1 MSETYAA
8 SARLRVVAVAL
19 ALAIGA
25 CGQQAGDER
34 RGKKVVIQTP
44 PPGAIG
50 VDEDLYMVEI
60 GVDDGGCRMFSAWSN
75 TRAVVAAVH
84 YRDAEGNFTLSRSK
98 AKCGK

>member
-1 MSETYAA
+1 MSLTYEA
-8 SARLRVVAVAL
+8 SRRIGIAAVAL

-34 RGKKVVIQTP
+34 RGEKVIMQP
-44 PPGAIG
+44 PPQGAIK

-60 GVDDGGCRMFSAWSN
+60 GVDDRGCRMFSAWSN

-84 YRDAEGNFTLSRSK
+84 YRDAKGNFMLSRAK
-98 AKCGK
+98 AECEK